1 MKELYLRLISIVLII
16 SIIFISLMYAY
27 VGYIQKNVDL
37 IYFTI
42 NTFSALPLFLLV
54 LDIFFSFSKKKYL
67 KLFNFFSGN
76 FTFKEDFKDIQIFRK
91 LLYAQYIV
99 FVIIILFLVPYGFYQ
114 FVVQLDPVY
123 LFVSSIGLIAAGAA
137 LSNMSFKY
145 AHEGINSSHFKDI
158 LFACAKRF
166 YFTTIYSIITIF
178 FTIILIILSKWIL
191 AISSS
196 TLPNAINLPPL
207 QFGLIYLEFLI
218 LSLILFFFI
227 LVFISTIRLFV
238 EGLYLAFKGSID
250 FPNEVSFKIK
260 RY

>member
-1 MKELYLRLISIVLII
+1 MKEIYLRLISFVLII
-16 SIIFISLMYAY
+16 SIIFISLFYAY
-27 VGYIQKNVDL
+27 LGYTQRNVNQ
-37 IYFTI
+37 IYLTI
-42 NTFSALPLFLLV
+42 NALSALPLLLLI
-54 LDIFFSFSKKKYL
+54 LDVFFSFSKKKYL

-76 FTFKEDFKDIQIFRK
+76 FAFKEDITGFQIFKK

-99 FVIIILFLVPYGFYQ
+99 FVIINLFLIPYGFYQ
-114 FVVQLDPVY
+114 FAMQLDPVY

-145 AHEGINSSHFKDI
+145 AHEGTNSSHLKDV

-166 YFTTIYSIITIF
+166 YLTTIYSIITIF
-178 FTIILIILSKWIL
+178 FTIIIIILSKWIL

-238 EGLYLAFKGSID
+238 ESLYLAFKGSID
-250 FPNEVSFKIK
+250 FSN
-260 RY
+260 